1 MIRWKNG
8 SVTNAGATI
17 CWDGPKR
24 KKVKVFEC
32 GRGAILG
39 RLRSIDITQSH
50 EIVFDATDETFA
62 HIAHYLFTTTFRT
75 SAQRLKQL
83 HIGRDVIVTG
93 AHSLYRGRE
102 GRVFAIK
109 KDSWRGSNTTK
120 KLSKLGIAIG
130 DDVEIA
136 TTSMGHIFVQPAE
149 RIWEWAHNCIVMDAT
164 EAETLKRLESSAYSL
179 ASKGVEKLLYDMQ
192 IAVEMSYYLVR
203 TGTELSSSSVQQ
215 GGGSAI

>member
-1 MIRWKNG
+1 MQMIRWKNG
-8 SVTNAGATI
+8 SVTHAGATI

-24 KKVKVFEC
+24 KRAKVFES
-32 GRGAILG
+32 GRGAIRG
-39 RLRSIDITQSH
+39 RFRSLDITQAH

-62 HIAHYLFTTTFRT
+62 QIAHYLFTTTLRT
-75 SAQRLKQL
+75 SVERFKQL
-83 HIGRDVIVTG
+83 NIGHDVIVIG
-93 AHSLYRGRE
+93 AHSLYKGRE

-109 KDSWRGSNTTK
+109 KDAWRGKNTTR
-120 KLSKLGIAIG
+120 KLPKLGIAIG

-149 RIWEWAHNCIVMDAT
+149 RIWEWAHNCIVLNAT
-164 EAETLKRLESSAYSL
+164 EAETLKKLESAAYLL

-203 TGTELSSSSVQQ
+203 SGTEHASSSLQ
-215 GGGSAI
+215 